1 MTDPLEI
8 VETRDASTERVFGV
22 SGFPQMLLRV
32 GWAPVNA
39 EPLPATPRRPL
50 HRTSLN
56 MWTEQLSI
64 NLLSARRLA
73 VLSITYFGCD
83 FGQID
88 VKMLDAVARLVE
100 ARP

>member
-1 MTDPLEI
+1 
-8 VETRDASTERVFGV
+8 
-22 SGFPQMLLRV
+22 
-32 GWAPVNA
+32 
-39 EPLPATPRRPL
+39 
-50 HRTSLN
+50 
-56 MWTEQLSI
+56 MWTEQLST

-73 VLSITYFGCD
+73 VLSITFFGCD

>member
-1 MTDPLEI
+1 
-8 VETRDASTERVFGV
+8 VSAGHRSTPSRYRR
-22 SGFPQMLLRV
+22 LRAAHD
-32 GWAPVNA
+32 W
-39 EPLPATPRRPL
+39 
-50 HRTSLN
+50 TSLN